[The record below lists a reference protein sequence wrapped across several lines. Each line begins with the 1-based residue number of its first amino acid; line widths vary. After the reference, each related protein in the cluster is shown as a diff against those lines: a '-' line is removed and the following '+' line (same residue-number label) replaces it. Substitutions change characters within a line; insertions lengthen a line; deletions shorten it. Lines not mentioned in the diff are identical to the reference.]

1 MLKIRTIEE
10 FELIKK
16 NNEGYIIVVDKPN
29 KTRRVHS
36 TNCLHVD
43 IINFTKKVID
53 NKEKNGSYY
62 WNNTLKEAMSE
73 SEAEECLVC
82 KR

>member
-29 KTRRVHS
+29 KTQRGHS
-36 TNCLHVD
+36 TNCPHVD
-43 IINFTKKVID
+43 IINFIKKVID

-62 WNNTLKEAMSE
+62 WNKTLKEAMSE

-82 KR
+82 KG